1 MAKKTDLKKIQKEL
15 DGGFGK
21 RVMRYGI
28 EYSWYNAHAL
38 DAGIQ
43 TRANKAKAW
52 RKKILEL
59 GKTGLVT
66 EERVVIKMKYVGM
79 RSRVKATA
87 YYVDGELALYR
98 KGGNLLKPENY
109 ERIES

>member
-1 MAKKTDLKKIQKEL
+1 MKKTDLEKIRKEL

-21 RVMRYGI
+21 RSMRYGI
-28 EYSWYNAHAL
+28 EYAWYNAHAL

-43 TRANKAKAW
+43 TRARKAKAW

-59 GKTGLVT
+59 SESGEVT
-66 EERVVIKMKYVGM
+66 EERVEVRLKYVGM
-79 RSRVKATA
+79 RSRFKVTA
-87 YYVDGELALYR
+87 YYIDGELVLYR

-109 ERIES
+109 ERIE